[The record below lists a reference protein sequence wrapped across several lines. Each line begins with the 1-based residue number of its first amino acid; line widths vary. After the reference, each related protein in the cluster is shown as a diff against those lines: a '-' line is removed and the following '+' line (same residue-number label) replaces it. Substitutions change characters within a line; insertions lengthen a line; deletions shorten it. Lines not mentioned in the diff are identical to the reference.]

1 MLPKHCGQMMIG
13 FLLLALLM
21 SLMRD
26 LVPTRFSVLIPV
38 PMAMAIPFY
47 VGAHV
52 AVSAFIGAL
61 VKAYWYWTADEAAP
75 TKVRLLM
82 WQHPFPYSSN
92 CFCWV
97 MQLLPCLL
105 MLQVTGRH
113 KLADLQRVQASV
125 HIPCCAA
132 GACSSIWADSR

>member
-1 MLPKHCGQMMIG
+1 MLPESCGQMMIG
-13 FLLLALLM
+13 FFLLALLM

-52 AVSAFIGAL
+52 TVSALIGAL
-61 VKAYWYWTADEAAP
+61 VKAYWYWTANEAAP

-82 WQHPFPYSSN
+82 WQYPFPYSSICSVGSCS
-92 CFCWV
+92 CF
-97 MQLLPCLL
+97 
-105 MLQVTGRH
+105 H
-113 KLADLQRVQASV
+113 AYE
-125 HIPCCAA
+125 CCK
-132 GACSSIWADSR
+132 